1 MGKATVNSDIKKT
14 LDYDSDDKNDEEAV
28 DNVKGNTE
36 LIDLGAP
43 TKSQKNPKNIPRLS
57 GPK

>member
-43 TKSQKNPKNIPRLS
+43 TKS
-57 GPK
+57 